1 MNKKQTAASLLA
13 LTVFCTGLVGCGANK
28 TSDVLSA
35 AESAES
41 SVASVSESV
50 VESAVESAVEA
61 SSVEE
66 APAVD
71 LEALAPYVGTWYT
84 EPDEKGESNFLTL
97 FDDGTAE
104 YYGLF
109 GAIGQGAW
117 TESQLDV
124 VAFDPEADPLSL
136 AIEWADENTMNLS
149 ADGEVVLTLTRG
161 DTLEAGKARELAE
174 ADGYI
179 AGDVIEVSKE
189 VFESIDAE
197 ESVETDAEAPADE
210 APAEEAPAEEAPA
223 EEAPQN

>member
-61 SSVEE
+61 SSVEDV
-66 APAVD
+66 PAVD
-71 LEALAPYVGTWYT
+71 LEALAPYAGTWYT
-84 EPDEKGESNFLTL
+84 APNEDGESNFLTL

-104 YYGLF
+104 YYGVF
-109 GAIGQGAW
+109 GPIGQGVW

-124 VAFDPEADPLSL
+124 MALDPDADPLSL
-136 AIEWADENTMNLS
+136 SIEWTDENTMTLT
-149 ADGEVVLTLTRG
+149 AEEGVVLTLTRG

-174 ADGYI
+174 ADGYL

-189 VFESIDAE
+189 VFDSIDAE
-197 ESVETDAEAPADE
+197 ESVEPDSEAPAK
-210 APAEEAPAEEAPA
+210 EAPA